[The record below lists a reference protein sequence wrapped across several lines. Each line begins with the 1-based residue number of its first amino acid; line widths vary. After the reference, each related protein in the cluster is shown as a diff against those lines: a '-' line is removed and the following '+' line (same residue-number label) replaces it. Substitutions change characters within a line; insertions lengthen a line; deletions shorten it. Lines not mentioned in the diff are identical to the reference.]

1 MHCNKSLLSKRETVC
16 LFNQLFVQVMENMEK
31 LHIDNKQAAKLNKE
45 RFMVA
50 IFFFKKM
57 HIFRM
62 QLITKSEYTKSGEI
76 I

>member
-1 MHCNKSLLSKRETVC
+1 
-16 LFNQLFVQVMENMEK
+16 MENMEK

-45 RFMVA
+45 CFMVA
-50 IFFFKKM
+50 IFKKKM
-57 HIFRM
+57 NNYRM